1 MTAAAAAAPDAPDP
15 FAAGDWM
22 KARSMLTV
30 VAALTLALCTFFGF
44 TEALFVIASQLGL
57 IAVLVRPDLL
67 TRVELWLV
75 LAIAGTLVLIS
86 DWSVF
91 DNHKYLLVYWLWV
104 MTIAA
109 YAQRDGLAESVLT
122 SHARFFLVFI
132 FLMAAAQKI
141 LSPTYMSGEMF
152 EIKLLLDRRF
162 AAFAQLIGIDPDT
175 LAKVRLEISALRSPL
190 SVFPDNARIISS
202 NDTIRSAAHWI
213 TWYDLLIQIA
223 IGFFFIFRSRML
235 DRIGH
240 LCLLFF
246 IYTTYLPAPV
256 FGFGWLLSILGFA
269 LARKTEKPWI
279 VNLYLASFVAIV
291 LYQLPWREWV
301 VNHG

>member
-1 MTAAAAAAPDAPDP
+1 MNVAAATTAPVSDG
-15 FAAGDWM
+15 FADWM
-22 KARSMLTV
+22 KARSTLTV
-30 VAALTLALCTFFGF
+30 AAALTLALCTFFGF
-44 TEALFVIASQLGL
+44 TEALFVIASQLAL
-57 IAVLVRPDLL
+57 IAVLVRPDFLVRL
-67 TRVELWLV
+67 ELWLV

-109 YAQRDGLAESVLT
+109 YAQRDGLAEPVLT

-132 FLMAAAQKI
+132 FLMAAAQKM

-175 LAKVRLEISALRSPL
+175 LAKVRLEIASLRSPL
-190 SVFPDNARIISS
+190 SVFPDNARVLSS
-202 NDTIRSAAHWI
+202 NDLIRTAAQWI

-223 IGFFFIFRSRML
+223 IGAFFLFRSAVL
-235 DRIGH
+235 DRLGH

-256 FGFGWLLSILGFA
+256 FGFGWLLSILGFI
-269 LARKTEKPWI
+269 LARKSEKPWI
-279 VNLYLASFVAIV
+279 VDLYLASFVAIM

>member
-1 MTAAAAAAPDAPDP
+1 MTAAAAAITPAPEG
-15 FAAGDWM
+15 FTDWM
-22 KARSMLTV
+22 KARSTMTV
-30 VAALTLALCTFFGF
+30 AAALTLALCTFFGF
-44 TEALFVIASQLGL
+44 TEALFVIASQLAL
-57 IAVLVRPDLL
+57 IAVLVRPDFLVRL
-67 TRVELWLV
+67 ELWLV

-104 MTIAA
+104 MTVAA

-132 FLMAAAQKI
+132 FLMAAAQKM

-152 EIKLLLDRRF
+152 EIKLLLDTRF

-175 LAKVRLEISALRSPL
+175 LAKVRLEIASLRSPL
-190 SVFPDNARIISS
+190 SVFPENARILSS
-202 NDTIRSAAHWI
+202 NDLVRSAAQWI
-213 TWYDLLIQIA
+213 TWYDLLIQVA
-223 IGFFFIFRSRML
+223 IGAFFLFRSAVL
-235 DRIGH
+235 DRLGH

-256 FGFGWLLSILGFA
+256 FGFGWLLSILGFI
-269 LARKTEKPWI
+269 LARKAEKPWI
-279 VNLYLASFVAIV
+279 VNLYLASFVAIM

>member
-1 MTAAAAAAPDAPDP
+1 MNVAAATTAPVSDG
-15 FAAGDWM
+15 FADWM
-22 KARSMLTV
+22 KARSTLTV
-30 VAALTLALCTFFGF
+30 AAALTLALCTFFGF
-44 TEALFVIASQLGL
+44 TEALFVIASQLAL
-57 IAVLVRPDLL
+57 IAVLVRTDFLVRL
-67 TRVELWLV
+67 ELWLV

-109 YAQRDGLAESVLT
+109 YAQRDGLAEPVLT

-132 FLMAAAQKI
+132 FLMAAAQKM

-175 LAKVRLEISALRSPL
+175 LAKVRLEIASLRSPL
-190 SVFPDNARIISS
+190 SVFPDNARVLSS
-202 NDTIRSAAHWI
+202 NDLIRTAAQWI

-223 IGFFFIFRSRML
+223 IGAFFLFRSAVL
-235 DRIGH
+235 DRLGH

-256 FGFGWLLSILGFA
+256 FGFGWLLSILGFI
-269 LARKTEKPWI
+269 LARKSEKPWI
-279 VNLYLASFVAIV
+279 VNLYLASFVAIM

>member
-1 MTAAAAAAPDAPDP
+1 MTVAAATTAPVSDV
-15 FAAGDWM
+15 FADWM
-22 KARSMLTV
+22 KARSTMTV
-30 VAALTLALCTFFGF
+30 AAALTLALCTFFGF
-44 TEALFVIASQLGL
+44 TEALFVIASQLAL
-57 IAVLVRPDLL
+57 IAVLVRPDFLVRL
-67 TRVELWLV
+67 ELWLV

-109 YAQRDGLAESVLT
+109 YAQRDGLAEPVLT

-132 FLMAAAQKI
+132 FLMAAAQKM

-175 LAKVRLEISALRSPL
+175 LAKVRLEIASLRSPL
-190 SVFPDNARIISS
+190 SVFPENARVLSS
-202 NDTIRSAAHWI
+202 NDLIRTAAQWI

-223 IGFFFIFRSRML
+223 IGAFFMFRSAVL
-235 DRIGH
+235 DRLGH

-256 FGFGWLLSILGFA
+256 FGFGWLLSIQGFI
-269 LARKTEKPWI
+269 LTRKSEKPWI
-279 VNLYLASFVAIV
+279 VNLYLASFVAIM
-291 LYQLPWREWV
+291 LYQLPWRDWV